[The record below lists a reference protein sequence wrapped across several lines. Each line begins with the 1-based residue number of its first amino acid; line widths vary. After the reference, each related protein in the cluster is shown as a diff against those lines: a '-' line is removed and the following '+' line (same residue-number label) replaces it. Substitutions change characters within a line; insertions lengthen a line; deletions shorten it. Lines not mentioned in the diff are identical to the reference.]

1 MNSGT
6 DLKLYYS
13 MDDKNVAHNINVSVN
28 GQNVA
33 PEYDGNIMCVRV
45 PDISIS
51 SLGDTYNVKISANGK
66 EINQKYSAM
75 TYMYKA
81 LNLQN
86 SNTKLNNVVK
96 ALYLYN
102 EAAKQYLMGN

>member
-1 MNSGT
+1 MT
-6 DLKLYYS
+6 
-13 MDDKNVAHNINVSVN
+13 
-28 GQNVA
+28 
-33 PEYDGNIMCVRV
+33 
-45 PDISIS
+45 
-51 SLGDTYNVKISANGK
+51 GK
-66 EINQKYSAM
+66 EINQKYSVK

-102 EAAKQYLMGN
+102 EAAKQYSMGIE